1 MAERVE
7 REPTLEEIVVALRET
22 RRGASRGPPFT
33 VVVGQPGNRASSTAP
48 RVGVD
53 AQNGRAGATDI
64 SDLRDG
70 EIGRLLT
77 ENARLNKRIVF
88 LLKVIER
95 DRARTAELAARQA
108 DTETDQ
114 SGISGVVSKAL
125 EAELRP
131 VLLVLLRLLQE
142 QRASHRLR
150 RHLARPPRPPEL
162 LLPASPGVLRLT
174 QPLWMARPTTQV
186 GSSISMRCAID
197 LAWPYAVCM
206 PAAIARPD
214 GL

>member
-142 QRASHRLR
+142 QRASHQAASAPGAAAAPTGVAASG
-150 RHLARPPRPPEL
+150 LARSTS
-162 LLPASPGVLRLT
+162 AH
-174 QPLWMARPTTQV
+174 
-186 GSSISMRCAID
+186 
-197 LAWPYAVCM
+197 
-206 PAAIARPD
+206 PAALD
-214 GL
+214 GASHDAGWVVDLDALRD